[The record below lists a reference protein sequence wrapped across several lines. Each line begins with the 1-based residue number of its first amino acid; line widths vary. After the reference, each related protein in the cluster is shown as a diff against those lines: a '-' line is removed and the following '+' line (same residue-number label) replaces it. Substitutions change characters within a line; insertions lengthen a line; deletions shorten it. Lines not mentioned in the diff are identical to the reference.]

1 MKKLST
7 MIITKRFNPNNNY
20 SGGGKSTLQLFS
32 TVNILFSII
41 RHLNTKGFF
50 DKETPFIFYPFHE
63 TMLKIF
69 NKSSVEF
76 SKMK

>member
-1 MKKLST
+1 
-7 MIITKRFNPNNNY
+7 
-20 SGGGKSTLQLFS
+20 
-32 TVNILFSII
+32 LFSII